1 MFPYRKVKVR
11 SFEKAIVWRDGEFER
26 ILDQG
31 VHWLLD
37 PKLKTKVDIVSTRDP
52 WLTHESLD
60 VIVKSGALEERATV
74 VDLRDRERGL
84 VWIEGRFAKI
94 LEPGLYALWTE
105 TMKVK
110 VEVVDTTGVRFDHP
124 RIVDIRKSTAAGLHL
139 DTITVPTGNKG
150 LFYRD
155 GDLVETLAPGDYRFW
170 RKAGLFN
177 VFLIDCR
184 ESVAD
189 VAGQEIMTADK
200 VTLRINA
207 VVTYKVVDERAA
219 VSKVE
224 DFRQSL
230 YREAQLV
237 LRAVIGT
244 RDLDSLLGGKD
255 EVLDEL
261 FKNLERR
268 VTPFGLEVLGFGIKD
283 IILPGEMKELLNQVT
298 QARKAAEA
306 SVITRREETAAMRS
320 QANTAKILES
330 NPVLMRLRELE
341 TLEKVAMS
349 AKLNVVTGD
358 KGLTDRLVNLL

>member
-1 MFPYRKVKVR
+1 MYPYRKVKVR

-26 ILDQG
+26 ILDKG
-31 VHWLLD
+31 THWLLD
-37 PKLKTKVDIVSTRDP
+37 PKFKTKVDVVSTRDP
-52 WLTHESLD
+52 WLKHDALH
-60 VIVKSGALEERATV
+60 VIVKSGELEGRAIV

-84 VWIEGRFAKI
+84 VWIEERFAKI

-110 VEVVDTTGVRFDHP
+110 VEVVDTTEVRFEHK
-124 RIVDIRKSTAAGLHL
+124 RIVDIRKSTESALHL
-139 DTITVPTGNKG
+139 ETTTVPTGNKG
-150 LFYRD
+150 LFYRS
-155 GDLVETLAPGDYRFW
+155 GEFVEALPPGDYRFW
-170 RKAGLFN
+170 RKAGLYN

-184 ESVAD
+184 ESVSD
-189 VAGQEIMTADK
+189 VSGQEIMTSDK

-207 VVTYKVVDERAA
+207 VVTYKVVDEKAA

-237 LRAVIGT
+237 LRATIGT

-255 EVLDEL
+255 EVLGEL
-261 FKNLERR
+261 FASLAKR
-268 VTPFGLEVLGFGIKD
+268 VAPFGLEVLGFGIKD
-283 IILPGEMKELLNQVT
+283 VILPGEMKDLLNQVT
-298 QARKAAEA
+298 QAKKAAEA

-341 TLEKVAMS
+341 TLEKVAQS